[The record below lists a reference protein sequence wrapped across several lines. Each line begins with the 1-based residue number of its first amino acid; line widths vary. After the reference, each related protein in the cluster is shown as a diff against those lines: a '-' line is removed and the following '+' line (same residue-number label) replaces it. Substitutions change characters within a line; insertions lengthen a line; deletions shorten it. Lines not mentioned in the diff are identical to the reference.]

1 MPPSHILFMRSSN
14 EKQDSEMMA
23 VRTAEKLLKVKKNLV
38 SFALCK
44 FVGPVW
50 GLNLD
55 LPHASPALYNV
66 SANQARLNF
75 FYCS

>member
-38 SFALCK
+38 SFVLCK
-44 FVGPVW
+44 FVPRS
-50 GLNLD
+50 GLGLEPRP
-55 LPHASPALYNV
+55 LARQSGALQRV
-66 SANQARLNF
+66 SG
-75 FYCS
+75 